1 MEESM
6 SSQSSSGQSNNNVI
20 MFPKKN
26 IRLVPPVEDDEA
38 REIARRT
45 YIDEVIDNYAI
56 SLLNKLAQ
64 QGFDVFDK
72 RFDKHYG
79 FTIESLRS
87 SLLLTFGLSHPLQ
100 EVIEK
105 TVQLIEEAE
114 EAAANDDYEDPA

>member
-1 MEESM
+1 MDESM

-72 RFDKHYG
+72 KIGRAH
-79 FTIESLRS
+79 
-87 SLLLTFGLSHPLQ
+87 
-100 EVIEK
+100 V
-105 TVQLIEEAE
+105 
-114 EAAANDDYEDPA
+114 